1 MKPLLLVIKDCMLC
15 ILLLFVKNILSTNAG
30 CKVIAE
36 SRDET
41 VVESPDNSKSYLK
54 ETVNSQKVQGSM
66 HLTRI
71 LINIC
76 THTYVLME
84 GKI

>member
-1 MKPLLLVIKDCMLC
+1 M
-15 ILLLFVKNILSTNAG
+15 
-30 CKVIAE
+30 IAE